1 MNKQFGKNFS
11 RLADTSH
18 INTLTLENH
27 VTGSK
32 VHIDNIPGKQAS
44 VKILYAIAMTNNFKI
59 TEKEAESGIALFGDY
74 AQEEMDSPGSH
85 PNIRLLMDILTNKQE
100 WAVSAS

>member
-1 MNKQFGKNFS
+1 
-11 RLADTSH
+11 
-18 INTLTLENH
+18 
-27 VTGSK
+27 
-32 VHIDNIPGKQAS
+32 
-44 VKILYAIAMTNNFKI
+44 
-59 TEKEAESGIALFGDY
+59 LFGDY

>member
-11 RLADTSH
+11 QLADTSH
-18 INTLTLENH
+18 INSLTLENH

-59 TEKEAESGIALFGDY
+59 TEK
-74 AQEEMDSPGSH
+74 
-85 PNIRLLMDILTNKQE
+85 LMLI
-100 WAVSAS
+100 V